1 MIQAGLIRNSLELEE
16 KLVDKAKMTTVPCQ
30 EERKVAWES
39 VGIRNQDGELREQRE
54 LSRQCSVWLL
64 HAGAPVR
71 LRHLVV
77 FIAERVFNMQG
88 GRTENSI
95 ILSSEI
101 CCWFH

>member
-1 MIQAGLIRNSLELEE
+1 M
-16 KLVDKAKMTTVPCQ
+16 DKAQMTTVPCQ
-30 EERKVAWES
+30 EEQKVAWES

-88 GRTENSI
+88 VELRTQLFCLRKSVVGSTDPVWHKGFSLALN
-95 ILSSEI
+95 
-101 CCWFH
+101 